1 MIRIMP
7 NTPASVGEGM
17 IQYCS
22 SNVTAE
28 EEEAFR
34 KIMAPAGRL
43 DAVPENLIDAASCVS
58 GCGPAFAYLFLEALA
73 DGGVACGLPRDKA
86 LAYAAQMLA
95 GSAGWC
101 WRPALTPVP

>member
-1 MIRIMP
+1 MYKRQ
-7 NTPASVGEGM
+7 SVGEGM

-43 DAVPENLIDAASCVS
+43 DAVPENQMCIRDSCTS
-58 GCGPAFAYLFLEALA
+58 WQ
-73 DGGVACGLPRDKA
+73 K
-86 LAYAAQMLA
+86 
-95 GSAGWC
+95 GSSM
-101 WRPALTPVP
+101 RVELV